1 MTRQDHLPR
10 LSDWHIRAK
19 DPSYIHYYYLI
30 RDIREALD
38 KYARGNFLDLGC
50 GNKPYESLYN
60 PKTEKQTGCDV
71 QQSDG
76 NRVDVICPAT
86 DLKFEANTFDSI
98 LCTQVLE
105 HVYDHHGMMKEVH
118 RVLKPGGHIILT
130 VPFVWELHEEPYDFF
145 RFTPHSLRELFTEA
159 GLEVDVVKS
168 QGGMWATLYQMRN
181 NVLYHSFRTQKG
193 FFTKLKKIVF
203 IDLGLTWLRNR
214 FALWLDKTLYND
226 VWTLNYIIIAHK
238 PASKV

>member
-145 RFTPHSLRELFTEA
+145 RYTRYGAQYLLEQAGFEPAAFVPIGGLWSRVGLTMIA
-159 GLEVDVVKS
+159 GLNRVNRGPTRLLTELPVRLLYTVIQTLARLMDVLFGDEREVLAHLVV
-168 QGGMWATLYQMRN
+168 AR
-181 NVLYHSFRTQKG
+181 R
-193 FFTKLKKIVF
+193 
-203 IDLGLTWLRNR
+203 R
-214 FALWLDKTLYND
+214 
-226 VWTLNYIIIAHK
+226 
-238 PASKV
+238 P